1 MLNRYQAIL
10 PGKNPANVCPSPEV
24 CLSKGLSP
32 KVSLQSSL
40 SKGLSPKVPSNLIS
54 MSFYANSHLQQ
65 SKPLR
70 FSLQRSL
77 SKGLSPKVSSNLI
90 PMSFYAHS
98 HLQQS
103 KPLRFSLLQAL
114 ERDPISLGNSLPIYS
129 PPHFPCKLKLF
140 IFQLASPPSIHM
152 DSWWAACNLIQGPK
166 WTHNTAYGRA

>member
-1 MLNRYQAIL
+1 MSLQRSL
-10 PGKNPANVCPSPEV
+10 C
-24 CLSKGLSP
+24 KGLSP
-32 KVSLQSSL
+32 KVSL
-40 SKGLSPKVPSNLIS
+40 NLIS
-54 MSFYANSHLQQ
+54 MSFYAHSHLQQ
-65 SKPLR
+65 SKPLF

-77 SKGLSPKVSSNLI
+77 SKGLSPKVSLNLI
-90 PMSFYAHS
+90 SMSFYAHS

>member
-1 MLNRYQAIL
+1 MLNRNKAIL

-32 KVSLQSSL
+32 KVP
-40 SKGLSPKVPSNLIS
+40 SPKVLSNLIS

-77 SKGLSPKVSSNLI
+77 SKGLSPKVSLQKVSSNLI
-90 PMSFYAHS
+90 SMSFYAHS
-98 HLQQS
+98 HLQKS

-166 WTHNTAYGRA
+166 WTHNTAYGRD

>member
-1 MLNRYQAIL
+1 
-10 PGKNPANVCPSPEV
+10 
-24 CLSKGLSP
+24 
-32 KVSLQSSL
+32 
-40 SKGLSPKVPSNLIS
+40 
-54 MSFYANSHLQQ
+54 MSFHANSHLQQ

-77 SKGLSPKVSSNLI
+77 SKGLSPKVPLNLI
-90 PMSFYAHS
+90 SMSFYAHS

-103 KPLRFSLLQAL
+103 NPLRFSLLQAL

-140 IFQLASPPSIHM
+140 IFQLASPPSIPM

-166 WTHNTAYGRA
+166 WTPQYFLWSSLSLWARPIYDLGSKITKKTALHTS

>member
-1 MLNRYQAIL
+1 MLNRNQAIL
-10 PGKNPANVCPSPEV
+10 PGKNPANMCPSPEV

-32 KVSLQSSL
+32 KVSLQ
-40 SKGLSPKVPSNLIS
+40 
-54 MSFYANSHLQQ
+54 
-65 SKPLR
+65 
-70 FSLQRSL
+70 RSL
-77 SKGLSPKVSSNLI
+77 SKSLSPKVSSNLI
-90 PMSFYAHS
+90 SMSFYAHS

-140 IFQLASPPSIHM
+140 IFHLASPPSIHM

>member
-1 MLNRYQAIL
+1 M
-10 PGKNPANVCPSPEV
+10 
-24 CLSKGLSP
+24 
-32 KVSLQSSL
+32 SLQRSL

-65 SKPLR
+65 Q
-70 FSLQRSL
+70 SLFVFL

-90 PMSFYAHS
+90 SMSFYAHS

-103 KPLRFSLLQAL
+103 KPLRFSLIQAL

-152 DSWWAACNLIQGPK
+152 DSWWAACNLIQSPK

>member
-1 MLNRYQAIL
+1 MSLQR
-10 PGKNPANVCPSPEV
+10 S
-24 CLSKGLSP
+24 LSKGFSP
-32 KVSLQSSL
+32 KVSLQRSL
-40 SKGLSPKVPSNLIS
+40 SKSLFNLIS

-70 FSLQRSL
+70 FSLRRSL
-77 SKGLSPKVSSNLI
+77 SKGLSPKVSLNLI
-90 PMSFYAHS
+90 SMSFYAHS

-103 KPLRFSLLQAL
+103 KPLRFSLLKAL

-166 WTHNTAYGRA
+166 WTHNTAYGRS

>member
-1 MLNRYQAIL
+1 MLNRNQAIL
-10 PGKNPANVCPSPEV
+10 PGKKS
-24 CLSKGLSP
+24 SKRVSEPGS
-32 KVSLQSSL
+32 VSLQRSL

-77 SKGLSPKVSSNLI
+77 SKGLSLKVSSNLI
-90 PMSFYAHS
+90 SMSFYAHS

-103 KPLRFSLLQAL
+103 KPLHFSLLQAL

>member
-1 MLNRYQAIL
+1 MLNRNQAIL

-32 KVSLQSSL
+32 KVSLQRSSPKVL

-54 MSFYANSHLQQ
+54 MSFYAN
-65 SKPLR
+65 
-70 FSLQRSL
+70 
-77 SKGLSPKVSSNLI
+77 
-90 PMSFYAHS
+90 S

>member
-1 MLNRYQAIL
+1 M
-10 PGKNPANVCPSPEV
+10 
-24 CLSKGLSP
+24 CLSKGFSP
-32 KVSLQSSL
+32 KVSLQRSL

-54 MSFYANSHLQQ
+54 MSFHANSHLQQ

-77 SKGLSPKVSSNLI
+77 SKGLSPKVPLNLI
-90 PMSFYAHS
+90 SMSFYAHS

-103 KPLRFSLLQAL
+103 NPLRFSLLQAL

-140 IFQLASPPSIHM
+140 IFQLASPPSIPM

-166 WTHNTAYGRA
+166 WTHNTSYGRA

>member
-1 MLNRYQAIL
+1 M
-10 PGKNPANVCPSPEV
+10 

-32 KVSLQSSL
+32 KVSLQRSL
-40 SKGLSPKVPSNLIS
+40 SKGLSPKVSLQRSLP
-54 MSFYANSHLQQ
+54 FYANSHLQQ
-65 SKPLR
+65 SKPLH

-77 SKGLSPKVSSNLI
+77 SKGLSPKVSLNLI
-90 PMSFYAHS
+90 SMSFYAHS

-103 KPLRFSLLQAL
+103 KPLRFSLIQAL
-114 ERDPISLGNSLPIYS
+114 ERDPISLGNSLPICS

-140 IFQLASPPSIHM
+140 IFQLASPPSNHM

>member
-1 MLNRYQAIL
+1 MLNRNQAIL

-32 KVSLQSSL
+32 KVLL
-40 SKGLSPKVPSNLIS
+40 NMIS

-65 SKPLR
+65 SNPLR

-90 PMSFYAHS
+90 SMSFYAHS

-103 KPLRFSLLQAL
+103 KLLRFSLLQAL

-129 PPHFPCKLKLF
+129 LPHFPCKLKLF
-140 IFQLASPPSIHM
+140 IFQLASPPSIHI

-166 WTHNTAYGRA
+166 WTHNTDYGRA

>member
-1 MLNRYQAIL
+1 MSLQRSL
-10 PGKNPANVCPSPEV
+10 SKGFSPKV
-24 CLSKGLSP
+24 SLQRSLSKGLSP
-32 KVSLQSSL
+32 KVS
-40 SKGLSPKVPSNLIS
+40 SNLIS

-77 SKGLSPKVSSNLI
+77 SKGLSPKVSLNLI
-90 PMSFYAHS
+90 SMSFYAHS